1 MFLKFLPH
9 GLQILS
15 DNLSDFATLKPSSAH
30 NWLEVLFSRPQNSGL
45 SLYSFLFEIVN
56 IFSVEIYATLPY
68 LITSLVLQN
77 LHSSFGFSRLA
88 LADFFG
94 VSRSSILHDKK
105 VPREFDNF
113 KPHGFVLVEAL
124 DSLKT
129 MGPLLDFDWSIA
141 SA

>member
-1 MFLKFLPH
+1 VFVKFLPH

-15 DNLSDFATLKPSSAH
+15 DNLSDFAILKPSSAH
-30 NWLEVLFSRPQNSGL
+30 NWLKVLFSRPRNSGL

-56 IFSVEIYATLPY
+56 IFSVEIYAILPY
-68 LITSLVLQN
+68 LISSLVLQN
-77 LHSSFGFSRLA
+77 LLSSFGFSRLA

-94 VSRSSILHDKK
+94 VLRSSILHDKK

-113 KPHGFVLVEAL
+113 KPRGFVLVEAL

-129 MGPLLDFDWSIA
+129 MGPLLDSDWSIA

>member
-1 MFLKFLPH
+1 M
-9 GLQILS
+9 
-15 DNLSDFATLKPSSAH
+15 
-30 NWLEVLFSRPQNSGL
+30 

-68 LITSLVLQN
+68 LITSLVL
-77 LHSSFGFSRLA
+77 HSSFGFSWLA

-94 VSRSSILHDKK
+94 VSRSSILRDKT

-113 KPHGFVLVEAL
+113 KPRGFVLVEAF